1 MARITPQ
8 IKAIA
13 DAHIEAR
20 KTNKFD
26 NPRVTT
32 AGEVFAELKAGKTFE
47 EVIRQIEIRYCSI
60 GSILLSTQ
68 LSYTSQAYRS
78 SVYKGFKSL
87 FNHQ

>member
-20 KTNKFD
+20 KTGQFD

-32 AGEVFAELKAGKTFE
+32 AREVFAQLRAGKTFE
-47 EVIRQIEIRYCSI
+47 EVIKQIEIRYCSI
-60 GSILLSTQ
+60 GSILMSTQ
-68 LSYTSQAYRS
+68 LSYTSQAYKS
-78 SVYKGFKSL
+78 SVYKGFKTL
-87 FNHQ
+87 LQNQ